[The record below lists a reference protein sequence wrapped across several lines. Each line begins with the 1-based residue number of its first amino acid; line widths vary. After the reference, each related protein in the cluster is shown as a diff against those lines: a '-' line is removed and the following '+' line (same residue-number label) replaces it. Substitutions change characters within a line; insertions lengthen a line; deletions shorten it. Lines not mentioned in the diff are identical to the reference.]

1 MSTYRIRK
9 RKGTKGKT
17 AEKPEAVFGALL
29 GAAVSIGTQLYSANE
44 AKKAR
49 LEDIKRENELQN
61 DINNIKLQV
70 CNNKLH

>member
-29 GAAVSIGTQLYSANE
+29 GTAVSIGTQLYSANE
-44 AKKAR
+44 AKKG
-49 LEDIKRENELQN
+49 
-61 DINNIKLQV
+61 
-70 CNNKLH
+70 